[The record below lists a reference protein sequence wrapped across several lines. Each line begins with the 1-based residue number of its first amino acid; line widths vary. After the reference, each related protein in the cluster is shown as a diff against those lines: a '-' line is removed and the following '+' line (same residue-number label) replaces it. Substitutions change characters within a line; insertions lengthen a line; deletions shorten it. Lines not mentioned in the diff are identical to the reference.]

1 METMNADAGIESAV
15 RDEKLNA
22 VLGHTRLG
30 VLVATAF
37 AVFVALRL
45 RGGAVSDPLIFSW
58 LAAKIGVAAVRIGL
72 HLRYARLG
80 RPGGKA
86 WLDTTDAWL
95 LADGIV
101 WGLAGMLLMGSA
113 VTLAALGVAVM
124 AGVTSVATFGLQ
136 FSRRSTAAYAAP
148 ILLLTAAGMLL
159 RGDEFGTIGAVGLLM
174 LLGLQLAT
182 ALASERRLAASV
194 HLRLHAQRLAEEKDA
209 ALALALRQSAVKTQF
224 LGSVSHELRTPLHGM
239 LGVARLLHLEAPD
252 ESVARRVE
260 LIESSGMHLL
270 GLINDLIDLSR
281 LDGGSF
287 KPRSERFD
295 LAALAETL
303 GEVYS
308 VRAGDKGL
316 DFRLELS
323 CTQPCWVVGDAGR
336 VRQVLHNLLGNAVK
350 FTERGGITLHV
361 GRDAATSL
369 LHARVSDTGPGIA
382 AHELERVFEAFE
394 QAGSA
399 AARPLEGTGLGLTL
413 ARDLARAMG
422 GDLVLESEPGRGSHA
437 HFTALVADSLAP
449 QADESATPIEPPAPL
464 PGLRVLLAEDDDV
477 NALIA
482 TAYLEQLGAEVER
495 VADGAQ
501 AVRHALR
508 DVHRP
513 DLVLMDCRMPVLDG
527 LAATREIRRQE
538 RTLGL
543 ARLPV
548 IALSA
553 TGNDIDRDLCRAAGM
568 DDFLPKPC
576 AREELAQTLARWA
589 RSATPSTPAL
599 PEQPSAVA

>member
-1 METMNADAGIESAV
+1 MDAMKADAGLDSAI

-45 RGGAVSDPLIFSW
+45 RGEVVPDTLIFGW
-58 LAAKIGVAAVRIGL
+58 LAAKIVVAAVRTAL
-72 HLRYARLG
+72 NLRYERLG

-95 LADGIV
+95 VVDGLL

-113 VTLAALGVAVM
+113 VTLAALGAAVM

-148 ILLLTAAGMLL
+148 ILVLSAAGMLM

-194 HLRLHAQRLAEEKDA
+194 RLRLHAQVLAEEKDA
-209 ALALALRQSAVKTQF
+209 ALALALRQSAAKTQF

-239 LGVARLLHLEAPD
+239 LGVARLLHLEVRD
-252 ESVARRVE
+252 ESVMRRLE

-281 LDGGSF
+281 LDSGSF

-303 GEVYS
+303 GEVYA

-323 CTQPCWVVGDAGR
+323 CTRPCWVVGDAGR

-350 FTERGGITLHV
+350 FTERGRVTLRV

-369 LHARVSDTGPGIA
+369 LHAEVRDTGPGIA
-382 AHELERVFEAFE
+382 AHELERVFKAFE
-394 QAGSA
+394 QAGGA
-399 AARPLEGTGLGLTL
+399 AKRPLEGTGLGLTL

-422 GDLVLESEPGRGSHA
+422 GDLVLESELGSGSCA
-437 HFTALVADSLAP
+437 RFTALATDALAP
-449 QADESATPIEPPAPL
+449 GAGEPAPSVEVVAPA

-482 TAYLEQLGAEVER
+482 TAYLEQLGIEVER

-508 DVHRP
+508 EVHRP

-527 LAATREIRRQE
+527 LAATREIRAQE
-538 RTLGL
+538 RILGL

-576 AREELAQTLARWA
+576 TRSELAQVLGPWA
-589 RSATPSTPAL
+589 RGAAPPARHR
-599 PEQPSAVA
+599 PEPHPAA